1 MNEEFLNKVCDQIVS
16 ETRIDDKV
24 YFPFIPAYTFSHSLF
39 PTTSSLFSRFSSF
52 LLRFSS
58 HCKDVYSLNK
68 EETKY
73 VWDKYK
79 EEVTALMDK
88 KELTHQEKG

>member
-1 MNEEFLNKVCDQIVS
+1 MNNKFLDKVCGQIVS

-58 HCKDVYSLNK
+58 HCKEVYSLNK
-68 EETKY
+68 DETEYVWTKY
-73 VWDKYK
+73 KK
-79 EEVTALMDK
+79 EVTTLMDK
-88 KELTHQEKG
+88 KELVC

>member
-1 MNEEFLNKVCDQIVS
+1 MNNKFLDKVCGQIVS

-58 HCKDVYSLNK
+58 HCKEVYSLNK
-68 EETKY
+68 EETDY
-73 VWDKYK
+73 IWDKYK
-79 EEVTALMDK
+79 EGLTTLMDK
-88 KELTHQEKG
+88 KELTYE